1 MATFHDHLIINRWL
15 LSLFNQRNLQD
26 FKTRLGDDRFS
37 GLDESGQTRFFEQ
50 LNNSLFHSDAIDEQ
64 TLRRYD
70 FNIVQHWQQIT
81 AKRNHAE
88 GHELQL
94 KYFQYLSLL
103 FTEIYLDWYFNRR
116 EALRDALNQTLAQY
130 SQEIEARNLSPYDSE
145 DLNKLA
151 FWNATGSGKTLLM
164 HVNILQFRHYCPEK
178 LDKIIL
184 LTPNEGLSRQHLQ
197 EFVDSGMRAK
207 FFDKSNTTSDLFD
220 DIEIIDINKLAERDG
235 DKTVA
240 VAAFAGRNLVLV
252 DEGHRG
258 TSGDAW
264 MKRRAALIGDG
275 FAFEYSATFG
285 QAVANEKTI
294 KEEEEELIKKKAH
307 TYFRTKNTKKLD
319 AEQRAIVALNP
330 AEKRAA
336 KQTAMFETYAKAV
349 LFDYSYKYFYADGYG
364 KESLILNMDDAG
376 YTLHGDLYLT
386 ACLLSFYQQLHLFD
400 TGGARLDEWNLE
412 RPLWVFVG
420 NKVVGSKAVDDD
432 SDVLQVVRFLAFFLN
447 QAEQVQRWLHALL
460 EDKAQIVDRHGNNI
474 FSQRFAPLMAFLGKE
489 ADLYAD
495 ILQRLFHAPAGGRL
509 HLSLLKKAEGE
520 LALSV
525 GENGTPFAVINIGDA
540 SSFFKTAESRDDFV
554 CRSDDFSPG
563 LFAKINQKDSPIHV
577 LIGSRKFS
585 EGWSS
590 WRVSTMGLLNM
601 GKSEGSQIIQLFGRG
616 VRLKGRGFSL
626 KRSLAAERPK
636 GLHLDKLETLN
647 IFGIRAGYM
656 EQFKAYLREEGITP
670 PDEMLMVDF
679 KVQPNLPAVKLKTLR
694 LKDGYKDN
702 QNMGFKRQKKIDL
715 YEVPEEWRDK
725 IKKIH
730 ATLDRYPR
738 VEALSTAAKTAL
750 HVNQREIH
758 TLDSR
763 LFPLFDWDALYLQL
777 LDFKQRRTWCNLRLD
792 KARLRAFAEGNDWYT
807 LFIPANALS
816 VLSFADV
823 LKQQDLL
830 LELLCL
836 YTEVFYAR
844 LKAAYEGKFYETVL
858 VDSDNGSMQ
867 NGYQFTIEP
876 NDVGRDYE
884 KKLLELKA
892 LVESNRIREVL
903 NWRAPQIS
911 AICFP
916 AHLYYPIMVLEDKDN
931 LPLKMQPLNMNVHS
945 EIRFVRDLQAAHD
958 SGELMR
964 WTGGRDLYLLRN
976 AANKS
981 KGLGFALAGNFYPD
995 FLLWLVDRDSGQQ
1008 WLSLI
1013 DPKGIRQIDLSDPK
1027 FGLADEVKRLQQELK
1042 LDIFLNSFILSVTA
1056 RRDLLNVAD
1065 WTDEDF
1071 RARHILFMDDDYL
1084 PEMFAMILAEGGIV

>member
-15 LSLFNQRNLQD
+15 LSLFNQHDLQA

-70 FNIVQHWQQIT
+70 FNIVRHWQQIT

-116 EALRDALNQTLAQY
+116 NGLCDALNQTLAQY
-130 SQEIEARNLSPYDSE
+130 LQERDARNLSPYGIE

-151 FWNATGSGKTLLM
+151 YWNATGSGKTLLM
-164 HVNILQFRHYCPEK
+164 HVNILQFRHYCPAK
-178 LDKIIL
+178 MDKTIL
-184 LTPNEGLSRQHLQ
+184 LTPNEGLSLQHLK
-197 EFVDSGMRAK
+197 EFHASGLRAVI
-207 FFDKSNTTSDLFD
+207 FDKNRSSSDLFG

-285 QAVANEKTI
+285 QAVAKEKTI
-294 KEEEEELIKKKAH
+294 KEQEIEIIKKKAE
-307 TYFRTKNTKKLD
+307 TWFRTKSLKKLD
-319 AEQRAIVALNP
+319 EEQLKFLELNP
-330 AEKRAA
+330 AEQRAA

-376 YTLHGDLYLT
+376 YALHSDLYLT
-386 ACLLSFYQQLHLFD
+386 ACLLSFYQQLYLFD

-420 NKVVGSKAVDDD
+420 NKVADDD

-447 QAEQVQRWLHALL
+447 QAEKVQRWLHALL
-460 EDKAQIVDRHGNNI
+460 EDKAQIVDKHGNNI

-495 ILQRLFHAPAGGRL
+495 ILQSLFHAPAGGRL
-509 HLSLLKKAEGE
+509 HLSLLKKVEGE
-520 LALSV
+520 LALAV

-540 SSFFKTAESRDDFV
+540 SGFFKTAEGSEDFV

-563 LFAKINQKDSPIHV
+563 LFAKINQKDSPIHL

-670 PDEMLMVDF
+670 PDEMLVVDF
-679 KVQPNLPAVKLKTLR
+679 KVQPNLPTVKLKTLK
-694 LKDGYKDN
+694 LKNLYKDDREKS
-702 QNMGFKRQKKIDL
+702 FKNSVFLDFPEIPEELRGGHKKI
-715 YEVPEEWRDK
+715 Y
-725 IKKIH
+725 

-738 VEALSTAAKTAL
+738 VETLTTTPENSL
-750 HVNQREIH
+750 LLNQRKKNK
-758 TLDSR
+758 LNKD
-763 LFPLFDWDALYLQL
+763 LFPLFDWDAIYLQL
-777 LDFKQRRTWCNLRLD
+777 LDFKQQSTWRNLRLN
-792 KARLRAFAEGNDWYT
+792 KERLRVFAEGNDWYT
-807 LFIPANALS
+807 LFIPENALT
-816 VLSFADV
+816 VHSFDDIR
-823 LKQQDLL
+823 KQQGLL
-830 LELLCL
+830 LELLRL
-836 YTEVFYAR
+836 YIKDYYLYMKR
-844 LKAAYEGKFYETVL
+844 MYESKHYEIVP
-858 VDSDNGSMQ
+858 VNDNDDSMEIS
-867 NGYQFTIEP
+867 YEFTIEP
-876 NDVGRDYE
+876 NDIGRNYE
-884 KKLLELKA
+884 EKLLKLKKA
-892 LVESNRIREVL
+892 VESDSIKKAL

-916 AHLYYPIMVLEDKDN
+916 AHLYYPIMVLEDKDS
-931 LPLKMQPLNMNVHS
+931 LPLKMQPLNMNVDS
-945 EIRFVRDLQAAHD
+945 EIRFVHKLQEAYKSGDL
-958 SGELMR
+958 LR

-976 AANKS
+976 ADNKRN
-981 KGLGFALAGNFYPD
+981 GLGFALAGNFYPD
-995 FLLWLVDRDSGQQ
+995 FLLWLVDRDSGRQ

-1013 DPKGIRQIDLSDPK
+1013 DPKGIRQMDLGDPK
-1027 FGLADEVKRLQQELK
+1027 FGLADEVKRLQRELK
-1042 LDIFLNSFILSVTA
+1042 LDICLNSFILSVTA
-1056 RRDLLNVAD
+1056 RQDLLNVAD

-1071 RARHILFMDDDYL
+1071 REKHILFMDDDYL
-1084 PEMFAMILAEGGIV
+1084 PEMFAMILDEGEMV

>member
-26 FKTRLGDDRFS
+26 FKTCLGDDRFS
-37 GLDESGQTRFFEQ
+37 GLDDSGQTRFFEQ
-50 LNNSLFHSDAIDEQ
+50 LNNSLFHSDAINEQ

-81 AKRNHAE
+81 AKRNQAE

-103 FTEIYLDWYFNRR
+103 FTEIYLNWYFNRR
-116 EALRDALNQTLAQY
+116 ETLCDALNQTLAQY
-130 SQEIEARNLSPYDSE
+130 LQEREARNLSPYAIA

-151 FWNATGSGKTLLM
+151 YWNATGSGKTLLM

-264 MKRRAALIGDG
+264 MKRREALIGDG

-285 QAVANEKTI
+285 QAVAKGKTI
-294 KEEEEELIKKKAH
+294 KEQEIDLIKNKAKM
-307 TYFRTKNTKKLD
+307 YFNSRNLNHLD
-319 AEQRAIVALNP
+319 NEQRAIVALNP
-330 AEKRAA
+330 AEQRAA

-376 YTLHGDLYLT
+376 YKLHSNLYLT
-386 ACLLSFYQQLHLFD
+386 ACLLSFYQQLYLFD
-400 TGGARLDEWNLE
+400 TGGAQLAEWNLE

-420 NKVVGSKAVDDD
+420 NKVADDD

-447 QAEQVQRWLHALL
+447 QAEKVQRWLHALL
-460 EDKAQIVDRHGNNI
+460 EDKAQIVDKHGNNI

-520 LALSV
+520 LALAV
-525 GENGTPFAVINIGDA
+525 GEDGTPFAVINIGDA
-540 SSFFKTAESRDDFV
+540 SGFFKTAEGSEDFV

-563 LFAKINQKDSPIHV
+563 LFAKINQKDSPIHL

-670 PDEMLMVDF
+670 PDEMLVVDF

-702 QNMGFKRQKKIDL
+702 QKMGFKRQEMVDL
-715 YEVPEEWRDK
+715 YEVPEKWRGK
-725 IKKIH
+725 IKQIH

-738 VEALSTAAKTAL
+738 VEALSTTPGNAL
-750 HVNQREIH
+750 PLNQREIH

-763 LFPLFDWDALYLQL
+763 LFPLFDWDAIYLRL
-777 LDFKQRRTWCNLRLD
+777 LDFKQRRTWSNLRLD
-792 KARLRAFAEGNDWYT
+792 KDRLRAFAEGNDWYT
-807 LFIPANALS
+807 LFIPASALI
-816 VLSFADV
+816 VHSFADV

-836 YTEVFYAR
+836 YTEAFYAR
-844 LKAAYEGKFYETVL
+844 LKSAYEGQFYETAL

-884 KKLLELKA
+884 KKLLELKR
-892 LVESNRIREVL
+892 LVESDSIKEAL

-916 AHLYYPIMVLEDKDN
+916 AHLYYPIMVLEDKDT
-931 LPLKMQPLNMNVHS
+931 LPLKMQPLNMNVDS
-945 EIRFVRDLQAAHD
+945 EIRFVHDLQAAHD
-958 SGELMR
+958 SGELLR

-976 AANKS
+976 ADNKRN
-981 KGLGFALAGNFYPD
+981 GLGFALAGNFYPD
-995 FLLWLVDRDSGQQ
+995 FLLWLVDRDSGRQ

-1013 DPKGIRQIDLSDPK
+1013 DPKGIRQMDLSDPK
-1027 FGLADEVKRLQQELK
+1027 FGLADEVRRLQQELR
-1042 LDIFLNSFILSVTA
+1042 LDICLNSFILSVTA
-1056 RRDLLNVAD
+1056 RCDLLNVAD
-1065 WTDEDF
+1065 WTDGNF
-1071 RARHILFMDDDYL
+1071 REKHILFMDDDYL
-1084 PEMFAMILAEGGIV
+1084 PEMFAMILDEGEMA